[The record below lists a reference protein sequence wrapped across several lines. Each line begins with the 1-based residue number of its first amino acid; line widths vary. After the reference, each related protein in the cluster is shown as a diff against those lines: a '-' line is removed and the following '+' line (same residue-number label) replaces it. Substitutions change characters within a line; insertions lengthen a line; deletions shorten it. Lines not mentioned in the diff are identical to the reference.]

1 MSRIAGVLRAR
12 DGRPAVAALDA
23 MLAATGGGAR
33 SEPPLGATG
42 RASQHGDA
50 DRAVVLD
57 GKVLNRVAL
66 GAREGEDDAALVAR
80 LVAERGFEAALERIN
95 GDFAVAHL
103 DRRTGELWLGR
114 DRLGLRPLF
123 YLPDAEHFA
132 FASRPRALLAL
143 PGVDAAPD
151 RSFLARF
158 AGSHYRTFDNELE
171 GSPYVALSQVP
182 AGHALRVADGRITV
196 QPWWSLADV
205 EPLEGSE
212 AELAERYRELLLDAV
227 ALRVAGAGRPAFT
240 LSGGMDSSSVLASA
254 VRALHG
260 RQHAFSAVY
269 GAHEFDESVEIRSML
284 DLAVEQWHQIDVT
297 DPDVLTLVDEM
308 VRVHD
313 EPVATATW
321 LSHWVLCNQAARDG
335 FEAIFGGLGGDELNA
350 GEYEYFTMHFADLRA
365 KGREREL
372 AHEIDEWARHHDH
385 PIFRKDAR
393 AAEQNLARL
402 TDPDVPG
409 RCLPDRG
416 RIMRYAGALAPDFR
430 VELETFAPVMD
441 QPFRS
446 YLLNRCYQDLF
457 RETTP
462 CCLRAEDRH
471 TAALGLRNV
480 DPFLDH
486 RLVEFMFAVPGELKI
501 RDGVTK
507 RLLREATVGLLP
519 EETRT
524 RIKKT
529 GWNAPADR
537 WFSGDGRGR
546 VLELVESH
554 EFRDR
559 GIYDVAEVRR
569 LLDEHDEIVSSGRP
583 AENHMMF
590 FWQLVN
596 LELWLRGVDELP

>member
-1 MSRIAGVLRAR
+1 MSRIAGVLRVR
-12 DGRPAVAALDA
+12 DGRPAAAALDA
-23 MLAATGGGAR
+23 MLAATGADAQR
-33 SEPPLGATG
+33 EPPLGATG
-42 RASQHGDA
+42 KAFLHSDA
-50 DRAVVLD
+50 DCAVALD
-57 GKVLNRVAL
+57 GRVFNRAAL
-66 GAREGEDDAALVAR
+66 GVRKGEDDAALVAR
-80 LVAERGFEAALERIN
+80 LVADHGFTAALQGIN
-95 GDFAVAHL
+95 GDFAVSHL

-123 YLPDAEHFA
+123 YLPDADCFA

-143 PGVDAAPD
+143 PGVDAAPH

-158 AGSHYRTFDNELE
+158 AGSHYRTFDNDRTLA
-171 GSPYVALSQVP
+171 PYAALSQLP
-182 AGHALRVADGRITV
+182 AGHALRVADGRV
-196 QPWWSLADV
+196 AVEPWWRLADV
-205 EPLEGSE
+205 QPLEGPE
-212 AELAERYRELLLDAV
+212 ADLAERYRDLLLDAV
-227 ALRVAGAGRPAFT
+227 ALRVADAGRPAFT

-254 VRALHG
+254 VRKLGG

-269 GAHEFDESVEIRSML
+269 GAHEFDESEEIRSML
-284 DLAVEQWHQIDVT
+284 DLAVEQWHRIDVT

-321 LSHWVLCNQAARDG
+321 LSHWVLCNQAAREG

-365 KGREREL
+365 AGRDCEL
-372 AHEIDEWARHHDH
+372 AHEIEEWARHHDH
-385 PIFRKDAR
+385 PVFRKDLQV
-393 AAEQNLARL
+393 AEQNLARL

-416 RIMRYAGALAPDFR
+416 RIMRYARALAPDYR
-430 VELETFAPVMD
+430 AELPAFTPVMD
-441 QPFRS
+441 EPFGS
-446 YLLNRCYQDLF
+446 YLLNRCFQDLF

-486 RLVEFMFAVPGELKI
+486 RLVELMFAVPGEYKI

-537 WFSGDGRGR
+537 WFSRAGRGR
-546 VLELVESH
+546 VLELVESP
-554 EFRDR
+554 EFRER

-569 LLDEHDEIVSSGRP
+569 LLDEHEEIVSSGRP

-596 LELWLRGVDELP
+596 LELWLRSVDELP